1 MAQACQH
8 HGPKAPAQSMARPE
22 PGIACNPVPYSPRR
36 LPLQNITVITCK
48 DHGGGQQESL
58 SLTPC
63 LYLVPCR
70 VWLCYYVQNVT
81 LGGTGKDHGDRHPKI
96 SDNVLI
102 GACATVLGN
111 IRVGEGAQIA
121 AGSLV
126 LKPVAPHTMVAGSPA
141 KAVGHVTGVLSG
153 RVEQGMRS
161 NPYIHTVW
169 LKGCGLG

>member
-1 MAQACQH
+1 MLCCAALMAWSFSREFCR
-8 HGPKAPAQSMARPE
+8 APA
-22 PGIACNPVPYSPRR
+22 PVVS
-36 LPLQNITVITCK
+36 LAF
-48 DHGGGQQESL
+48 SL
-58 SLTPC
+58 SLFHPRIHPPPSTNLHTHTHVCSTPSPSPSP
-63 LYLVPCR
+63 LSLP
-70 VWLCYYVQNVT
+70 LLAQNVT

-141 KAVGHVTGVLSG
+141 KPVGHVTGG
-153 RVEQGMRS
+153 WAR
-161 NPYIHTVW
+161 HTVDA
-169 LKGCGLG
+169 